1 MDNADH
7 LFSLRFIYT
16 IGAAIIAIV
25 ASYCIFPTNNEAEL
39 KNMMRR
45 LLDMDDFLL
54 DTLLQLSKGNQKQ
67 SIKQELVLTSYL
79 VSGKIENHCIMSK
92 SSKNKVYV
100 KRFIMLNNKFVTD
113 IAHIYT
119 LMSMQQKERIDPEAL
134 TSLIMDLKAT
144 IKSMK
149 DMLSHKKV
157 VVSHPNWITI
167 KFMMMCT

>member
-1 MDNADH
+1 
-7 LFSLRFIYT
+7 
-16 IGAAIIAIV
+16 
-25 ASYCIFPTNNEAEL
+25 
-39 KNMMRR
+39 MRR

-157 VVSHPNWITI
+157 VVSHPKLDYNQVYDDVYVNGKMIRSADCLYRMYDCVQTHLLN
-167 KFMMMCT
+167 

>member
-1 MDNADH
+1 MIIMVIVNFLIYTTKRYAFTAIFLTCSSFAINVAMDNADH

-92 SSKNKVYV
+92 SSKIRY
-100 KRFIMLNNKFVTD
+100 M
-113 IAHIYT
+113 
-119 LMSMQQKERIDPEAL
+119 
-134 TSLIMDLKAT
+134 
-144 IKSMK
+144 
-149 DMLSHKKV
+149 
-157 VVSHPNWITI
+157 
-167 KFMMMCT
+167 